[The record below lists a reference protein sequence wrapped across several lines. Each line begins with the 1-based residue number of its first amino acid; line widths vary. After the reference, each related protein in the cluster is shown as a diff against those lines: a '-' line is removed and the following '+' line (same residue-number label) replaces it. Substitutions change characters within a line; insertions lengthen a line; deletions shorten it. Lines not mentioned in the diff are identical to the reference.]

1 MDKISIFD
9 ERINILHR
17 LLHNKS
23 DFSQEVAQEYSF
35 RGNFK
40 SGLITIS
47 KKLWKGCGHIISEQD
62 IFCGDLDA
70 AITFAEA
77 LPV

>member
-9 ERINILHR
+9 NRLDKLNKALH
-17 LLHNKS
+17 KVS
-23 DFSQEVAQEYSF
+23 DFSGEINTEYSF
-35 RGNFK
+35 SGNFK

-47 KKLWKGCGHIISEQD
+47 KKLWKGYGDIISEQD

-77 LPV
+77 LTR

>member
-23 DFSQEVAQEYSF
+23 DFTKDIAQEYSYK
-35 RGNFK
+35 GNFK

-47 KKLWKGCGHIISEQD
+47 KKLWKGYGYIISEQD

-77 LPV
+77 LTI

>member
-17 LLHNKS
+17 ILHGKS
-23 DFSQEVAQEYSF
+23 DFSQEVAREYGYK
-35 RGNFK
+35 GNFK
-40 SGLITIS
+40 TGLITIS
-47 KKLWKGCGHIISEQD
+47 EKLWKGYGDIISEQD

-77 LPV
+77 LTI